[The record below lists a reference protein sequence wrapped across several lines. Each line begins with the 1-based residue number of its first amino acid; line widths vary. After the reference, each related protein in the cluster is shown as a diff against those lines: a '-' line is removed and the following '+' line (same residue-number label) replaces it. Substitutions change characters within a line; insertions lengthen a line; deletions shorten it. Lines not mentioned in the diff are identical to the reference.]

1 MDIGDTCPSG
11 AITAPVPDIRC
22 KLVQPDGGLSVTGP
36 LCKFLL
42 IVERFCG
49 KIGVEAWP
57 SG

>member
-22 KLVQPDGGLSVTGP
+22 KLVQPDGGLSGTGP

-42 IVERFCG
+42 IVE
-49 KIGVEAWP
+49 
-57 SG
+57 